1 MTQNSEKSLTKEA
14 SDFAYKLKYEH
25 LTNNALNITRRCILD
40 GISVMIG
47 GTEQDALDV
56 MYRYIKSTDGSPQSR
71 LIGVKDKKYPAHLSA
86 LWHGLAGH
94 AMDWDDT
101 QLSVGPGRMY
111 GLLTH
116 PTVPPLSACLSLAET
131 LTNVSGEK
139 FSGKTHLANIF
150 KSKTSAFFL
159 NENQINDEALKKI
172 KLYESIIVD
181 GFTNTIDERLIYSI
195 LNLVDQDSKY
205 LLINS
210 ETPLGEINFKL
221 PDLASRSKNLLHAK
235 IESPDDDLIF
245 AIILKNFSD
254 RQIKLEKKIIEFI
267 INRIDRSYSKI
278 SEFIYKIDEFSLKK
292 KKPIN
297 LKTIK
302 EIL

>member
-1 MTQNSEKSLTKEA
+1 MRELNQLLLDFDIKRTFNDHDYYVSDSNYFAFNLIDKWPKWEKRI
-14 SDFAYKLKYEH
+14 
-25 LTNNALNITRRCILD
+25 LNI
-40 GISVMIG
+40 
-47 GTEQDALDV
+47 
-56 MYRYIKSTDGSPQSR
+56 
-71 LIGVKDKKYPAHLSA
+71 
-86 LWHGLAGH
+86 
-94 AMDWDDT
+94 
-101 QLSVGPGRMY
+101 
-111 GLLTH
+111 
-116 PTVPPLSACLSLAET
+116 
-131 LTNVSGEK
+131 SGEK

-150 KSKTSAFFL
+150 KSKSSALFL
-159 NENQINDEALKKI
+159 TENEISNDVFKKI

-181 GFTNTIDERLIYSI
+181 SFSNKIDENLTHSI
-195 LNLVDQDSKY
+195 FNLVDQDSKY

-221 PDLASRSKNLLHAK
+221 PDLASRSRNLLHAK
-235 IESPDDDLIF
+235 INPPDDELIF

-278 SEFIYKIDEFSLKK
+278 SEFIYKIDELSLKK

>member
-1 MTQNSEKSLTKEA
+1 MKELNQLLLDFDIKTNFNDHDYYVSNSNFFAFNLIDKWPNWEKRI
-14 SDFAYKLKYEH
+14 
-25 LTNNALNITRRCILD
+25 LNI
-40 GISVMIG
+40 
-47 GTEQDALDV
+47 
-56 MYRYIKSTDGSPQSR
+56 
-71 LIGVKDKKYPAHLSA
+71 
-86 LWHGLAGH
+86 
-94 AMDWDDT
+94 
-101 QLSVGPGRMY
+101 
-111 GLLTH
+111 
-116 PTVPPLSACLSLAET
+116 
-131 LTNVSGEK
+131 SGEK
-139 FSGKTHLANIF
+139 YSGKTHLANIF
-150 KSKTSAFFL
+150 KSKSSAFFL
-159 NENQINDEALKKI
+159 NESQINDDAFKKI

-181 GFTNTIDERLIYSI
+181 GFSNTIDERLIYSVF
-195 LNLVDQDSKY
+195 NLVDQDSKY

-210 ETPLGEINFKL
+210 ETPLGEINFEL

-235 IESPDDDLIF
+235 IEPPDDDLIF

-278 SEFIYKIDEFSLKK
+278 SEFIYKIDELSLKK

>member
-1 MTQNSEKSLTKEA
+1 MRELNQLLLDFDVKTNFNNHDYYVSESNY
-14 SDFAYKLKYEH
+14 FAFNLIDKWPKWEK
-25 LTNNALNITRRCILD
+25 RIL
-40 GISVMIG
+40 
-47 GTEQDALDV
+47 
-56 MYRYIKSTDGSPQSR
+56 
-71 LIGVKDKKYPAHLSA
+71 
-86 LWHGLAGH
+86 
-94 AMDWDDT
+94 
-101 QLSVGPGRMY
+101 
-111 GLLTH
+111 
-116 PTVPPLSACLSLAET
+116 
-131 LTNVSGEK
+131 NVSGEK

-150 KSKTSAFFL
+150 KLKSSALFL
-159 NENQINDEALKKI
+159 NENQVNDETFKKI

-181 GFTNTIDERLIYSI
+181 GFSNNLDERLMYSI

-210 ETPLGEINFKL
+210 EIPLGEINFKL
-221 PDLASRSKNLLHAK
+221 PDLDSRSKNLLHAK
-235 IESPDDDLIF
+235 IEPPDDDLIF

-278 SEFIYKIDEFSLKK
+278 SQFIYKIDELSLKK